1 MNTITRDELKSMLN
15 RQDDFLLLN
24 VLPIDV
30 FDRGHIPGS
39 INIPLESPDFLKEVE
54 KLVRDKDQTI
64 VTYCASFQC
73 PASTDAAKKLED
85 AGYRKVLDYKGG
97 IKDWQEAQNPVQG
110 RFRAAA

>member
-1 MNTITRDELKSMLN
+1 MNTITHDELKSMLD

-24 VLPIDV
+24 VLPIDL

-39 INIPLESPDFLKEVE
+39 INIPVESPDFLKEVE
-54 KLVRDKDQTI
+54 KLVHDKDEPI

-73 PASTDAAKKLED
+73 PASTDAAKKLAD
-85 AGYRKVLDYKGG
+85 AGYKNVFDYKGG
-97 IKDWQEAQNPVQG
+97 IKDWQEAQLPVQG